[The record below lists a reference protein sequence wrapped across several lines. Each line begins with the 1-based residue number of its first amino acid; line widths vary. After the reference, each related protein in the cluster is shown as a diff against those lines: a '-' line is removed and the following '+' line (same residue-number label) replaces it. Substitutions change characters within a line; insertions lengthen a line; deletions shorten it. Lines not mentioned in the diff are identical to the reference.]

1 MIVSTLSTYPGKKV
15 VKDLGIVFAYDDA
28 IRFNRIAMNMDKY
41 LNHALDCLADKAKDR
56 GVNAVLGI
64 CFDIRDTM
72 KPMLMGTAVI
82 LELPYYLDQ
91 TVIED
96 LGYIYAYDDQLML
109 SRIVDDS
116 IKEAMKEL
124 TKKAEK
130 RGANAILGVHMTIT
144 ENSRVML
151 SGQAVVIA
159 NVE

>member
-1 MIVSTLSTYPGKKV
+1 MRGKANDYFST
-15 VKDLGIVFAYDDA
+15 
-28 IRFNRIAMNMDKY
+28 
-41 LNHALDCLADKAKDR
+41 
-56 GVNAVLGI
+56 
-64 CFDIRDTM
+64 
-72 KPMLMGTAVI
+72 
-82 LELPYYLDQ
+82 YLDQ

>member
-1 MIVSTLSTYPGKKV
+1 MI
-15 VKDLGIVFAYDDA
+15 
-28 IRFNRIAMNMDKY
+28 IA
-41 LNHALDCLADKAKDR
+41 A
-56 GVNAVLGI
+56 
-64 CFDIRDTM
+64 
-72 KPMLMGTAVI
+72 
-82 LELPYYLDQ
+82 LPYYLDQ

-96 LGYIYAYDDQLML
+96 LGYIFAYDDQLML